1 MQNNKSS
8 KFVKESIFGR
18 QQVEALVKR
27 QPERAFDCARK
38 IPDGW
43 YRCQAMTTIAAE
55 GPDALRD
62 IAFKQARAAAATG
75 EDAYQR
81 AAVLVGTLR
90 AAITHER
97 PDLASAILGDILR
110 LAPTIEPAASRAFA
124 LYCLWRTTTA
134 FGNSPMQQ
142 SVLGAVLAHCH
153 PDRSWRAARLYR
165 DIISTLAPSNRSRA
179 ERVIEAM
186 PEGKARAK
194 MIRGFK
200 YLDI

>member
-1 MQNNKSS
+1 MQNKKRS

-18 QQVEALVKR
+18 QQVETLVKR
-27 QPERAFDCARK
+27 QPERAFDCARE

-62 IAFKQARAAAATG
+62 IAFKHARAAAATG
-75 EDAYQR
+75 QDTYQR
-81 AAVLVGTLR
+81 AAVLIGTLR
-90 AAITHER
+90 AAIARER
-97 PDLASAILGDILR
+97 PDLAGSILGDILK
-110 LAPTIEPAASRAFA
+110 LIPTIEPAASRAFA
-124 LYCLWRTTTA
+124 LYCLWRTTMA

-142 SVLGAVLAHCH
+142 SVLGAVFAHCH

-165 DIISTLAPSNRSRA
+165 DIVSTLALSDRSRA
-179 ERVIEAM
+179 EQVIEAM

-194 MIRGFK
+194 IIRTFK
-200 YLDI
+200 YLDV